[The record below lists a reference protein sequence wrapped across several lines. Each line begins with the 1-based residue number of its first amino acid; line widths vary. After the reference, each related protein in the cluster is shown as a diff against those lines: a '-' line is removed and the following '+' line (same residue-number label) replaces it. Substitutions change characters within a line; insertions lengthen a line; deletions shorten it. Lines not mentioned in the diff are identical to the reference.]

1 MPTSP
6 NIDNSDKTP
15 LVTNLSPSPILTRED
30 LEIIFN
36 LSDEDISH
44 IAQLRPSVANNEYLG
59 SSLRERVTSYLI
71 NRLAPGRFS
80 DNNPTGLN
88 ESEQLLM
95 TSYIRDRN
103 AAALYDIIVNR
114 TTLREK
120 IRLSI
125 AEDFKYTDSNG
136 IYHEKCIPNPDMTL
150 PDYSG
155 ERLTELKPLPQDI
168 NFKTH
173 KPTNDAVFMYLRDTR
188 GLSTGMINFLLEN
201 KYIYQGFYDTEYSKE
216 RNRWEKNPEWMQK
229 HRILCVNGTKINPD
243 GSSTLV
249 FQSMRETWDV
259 WDAYH
264 TSEKFL
270 SEAAKKP
277 SLMYEMTTKKDSSG
291 HDILDENKK
300 KIWIKKQK
308 MIESRNQ
315 DGSIIKDSRGNNVY
329 EPAFDPNGNPIY
341 VKKTPLKKDRTGSDK
356 SYTWR
361 LSNPNMNTLYIFEAP
376 LDCWSFIDML
386 VQDKQL
392 YTPER
397 KVDTSKLANFL
408 TLGGLNMEP
417 IRSFMRD
424 NPHITKICLCFDND
438 KAGKNASIL
447 FKKQISQQ
455 YNIPP
460 ENIFRYNCPSGYQKL
475 DITFAGM
482 RDENNKMIEVKDY
495 NELLRAW
502 VGAGHVRD
510 NMARMG
516 EDYIK
521 DNGIGKYGT
530 KQYQITEES
539 KQDYIKATQKPVTSV
554 QSFENIPPVP
564 EKRGGLDTAALYR
577 DARRESMRASIINS
591 MRDDGLSAQ
600 EKYKKNTG
608 ITNGDYPVSSD
619 VNISE
624 ARDPREDYKGGDER

>member
-1 MPTSP
+1 MPILP
-6 NIDNSDKTP
+6 NVDNSDKTP

-44 IAQLRPSVANNEYLG
+44 IAQLRESVANNEYLG
-59 SSLRERVTSYLI
+59 SSLRERITTYLI
-71 NRLAPGRFS
+71 GRLAPGPYS
-80 DNNPTGLN
+80 DRNPTGLN
-88 ESEQLLM
+88 DSEQLLM

-103 AAALYDIIVNR
+103 AAALYDLIVTR

-125 AEDFKYTDSNG
+125 AEDFKYTDSDG
-136 IYHEKCIPNPDMTL
+136 IYHEKCIPNPDMSL
-150 PDYSG
+150 PDFSG
-155 ERLTELKPLPQDI
+155 ERFTELRPLPQDI

-188 GLSTGMINFLLEN
+188 GLSTQMINFLLDN
-201 KYIYQGFYDTEYSKE
+201 KFIYQGFYDTDYSKE

-229 HRILCVNGTKINPD
+229 HRILCVNGTKTNSD
-243 GSSTLV
+243 GTTSLV
-249 FQSMRETWDV
+249 LQSMRETWDT

-277 SLMYEMTTKKDSSG
+277 SLMYEMTSKKDSSG
-291 HDILDENKK
+291 KDILDENKK

-308 MIESRNQ
+308 MVESRNA
-315 DGSIIKDSRGNNVY
+315 DGSIIKDAKGNTVY
-329 EPAFDPNGNPIY
+329 EPAFDAEGNPIY
-341 VKKTPLKKDRTGSDK
+341 VKKTPFKKDRTGSDK

-361 LSNPNMNTLYIFEAP
+361 LSNPDMNTLYIFEAP

-392 YTPER
+392 YTPDR
-397 KVDTSKLANFL
+397 KIDTSKLANFL
-408 TLGGLNMEP
+408 TLGGLNMDP

-424 NPHITKICLCFDND
+424 NPHIRRICLCFDND
-438 KAGKNASIL
+438 KSGKSAGIL
-447 FKKQISQQ
+447 FKKWISQQ

-475 DITFAGM
+475 DINYIGM
-482 RDENNKMIEVKDY
+482 RDESNNMVEVKDY

-530 KQYQITEES
+530 KQYQITEQS
-539 KQDYIKATQKPVTSV
+539 KQDYIKATQKPMPSQ

-577 DARRESMRASIINS
+577 DAWRINMRASIINS

-600 EKYKKNTG
+600 EKYQKNTG
-608 ITNGDYPVSSD
+608 INNVDNPVSSD
-619 VNISE
+619 ISINPINDSRSNI
-624 ARDPREDYKGGDER
+624 KGGEER